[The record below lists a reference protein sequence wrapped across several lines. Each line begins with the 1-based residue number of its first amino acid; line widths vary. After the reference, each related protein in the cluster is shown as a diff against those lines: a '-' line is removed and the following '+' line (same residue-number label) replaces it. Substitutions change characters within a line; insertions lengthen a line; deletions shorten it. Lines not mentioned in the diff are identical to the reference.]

1 MNKDL
6 NSCKIWQSKQIK
18 KKMRRKKLRLVYQW
32 EAANFI
38 SMILKMSRFY
48 DVKY

>member
-6 NSCKIWQSKQIK
+6 NSCRIWQSKQIK
-18 KKMRRKKLRLVYQW
+18 KKMKRKKHKLVYLW
-32 EAANFI
+32 EDVNFI
-38 SMILKMSRFY
+38 SMILKMSRFL